1 MKRRIPLE
9 LTYPEGV
16 PHVLPSGLLRQA
28 YHKEVTPSRTGLMLA
43 HDVIEHVNGF
53 KVFGTKWDEVEALG
67 AVYFVRGLGQ
77 LAESCPTQLVVND
90 LLAMFDGV
98 PWDDPH
104 PEPFKSVPQYLSEIW
119 GQVSEKLRE
128 QGEIDFLSLRSIRTH
143 FCRGF
148 LKIEKRFHDP
158 IDASNLFYNVETE
171 VDAFLQSRP
180 PAGRYIL
187 NINENHYGWSVELT
201 EGTRT

>member
-9 LTYPEGV
+9 LTYTEGV
-16 PHVLPSGLLRQA
+16 PHVLPTGLLQQA
-28 YHKEVTPSRTGLMLA
+28 YHEEVIPARTGLLLA

-53 KVFGTKWDEVEALG
+53 KVLGTKWDEVEALG
-67 AVYFVRGLGQ
+67 AAYYVRGLGQ
-77 LAESCPTQLVVND
+77 LAESCPIQLTVYD
-90 LLAMFDGV
+90 ILGMFDGV

-104 PEPFKSVPQYLSEIW
+104 PKPFKSVPQHLSEVWESI
-119 GQVSEKLRE
+119 SERLLE
-128 QGEIDFLSLRSIRTH
+128 QGDIDFVSLRSIRTH

-158 IDASNLFYNVETE
+158 IDVSNLFYNVETE

-187 NINENHYGWSVELT
+187 NIDENHYGWSVELT
-201 EGTRT
+201 QRTRT